1 MDRKRRVTVS
11 PVAAGL
17 VVAGLVVA
25 GPLAGTLAASPAEPA
40 GAAKLQKACTI
51 LKPAEIE
58 AVVGIPI
65 GEPDGAGS
73 KFGCSFD
80 IGEGIGSPGGGLV
93 VTQFQTGV
101 IAKNLWSA
109 AKKNQEK
116 VAKLRWDPV
125 SGIASG
131 FKKGKLVA
139 ASVSITGTRDDENKD
154 QALDL
159 VNLALKNL

>member
-1 MDRKRRVTVS
+1 MYKKLRGTVS
-11 PVAAGL
+11 L
-17 VVAGLVVA
+17 VVAGLAVA
-25 GPLAGTLAASPAEPA
+25 SLLVGTLAALAAEPA

-51 LKPAEIE
+51 LKPAKIE
-58 AVVGIPI
+58 AVVGLPI
-65 GEPDGAGS
+65 GEPDGTGS
-73 KFGCSFD
+73 KVGCSFD

-93 VTQFQTGV
+93 VTQYHTGA

-116 VAKLRWDPV
+116 VGKLRWDPV

-139 ASVSITGTRDDENKD
+139 VSVIITGTTDDENKD

>member
-1 MDRKRRVTVS
+1 MDRKRLTVS
-11 PVAAGL
+11 AA
-17 VVAGLVVA
+17 VAGLVVA
-25 GPLAGTLAASPAEPA
+25 SLLLGTLEASTLEPA

-58 AVVGIPI
+58 TVVGIPV
-65 GEPDGAGS
+65 GEPDGTGS

-93 VTQFQTGV
+93 VTQYQTGA
-101 IAKNLWSA
+101 IAKNVWSA

-139 ASVSITGTRDDENKD
+139 VSVSLTGTTDDENKD

>member
-11 PVAAGL
+11 L
-17 VVAGLVVA
+17 VVAGL
-25 GPLAGTLAASPAEPA
+25 LAGTLAAPTAEPA

-93 VTQFQTGV
+93 VTQYQTGV
-101 IAKNLWSA
+101 IAKSLWSA

-116 VAKLRWDPV
+116 VANLRWDPV

>member
-1 MDRKRRVTVS
+1 MDGKRRVTVS
-11 PVAAGL
+11 LVLTGL
-17 VVAGLVVA
+17 LVGA
-25 GPLAGTLAASPAEPA
+25 LAGSRAEPA

-58 AVVGIPI
+58 TVVGIPI
-65 GEPDGAGS
+65 AEPDGTGS
-73 KFGCSFD
+73 KSGCSFD
-80 IGEGIGSPGGGLV
+80 IGDGIGSPGGGLV
-93 VTQFQTGV
+93 VTQYQTGA
-101 IAKNLWSA
+101 IAKNLWSE
-109 AKKNQEK
+109 AKRNQEK

-139 ASVSITGTRDDENKD
+139 VSVSITGTRDDENKK

-159 VNLALKNL
+159 VNQALKNL